1 MKTTSFLAATLA
13 TALLSACGNDKATT
27 ATTTTAPAETT
38 VSAASPDS
46 ARMAGSMTAPATAST
61 AATGSLTGA
70 MAKMMQ
76 QMHANKPIGNT
87 DHDFSHMMLAH
98 HQGAIDM
105 SEIELRDGK
114 DATLKAMAQKIS
126 TDQKKERADF
136 DKAAERLDG
145 SAKNYTPKD
154 ANDKFQAGL
163 DEGMKIQMTP
173 MTPSGNVDMDY
184 ALMMTTHHQAA
195 VAMSKAEVAAGKD
208 PAVKKMAQMGIDQ
221 QTKEIQ
227 QFNDWKAKNGGKM

>member
-1 MKTTSFLAATLA
+1 MKSTLLLSATLA
-13 TALLSACGNDKATT
+13 TALLSACGDNKTT
-27 ATTTTAPAETT
+27 TETTTAPT
-38 VSAASPDS
+38 SAAMPDS
-46 ARMAGSMTAPATAST
+46 AKMDGNMDGMAAGETSS

-76 QMHANKPIGNT
+76 QANAGKPIGNT
-87 DHDFSHMMLAH
+87 DHDFAHMMITH

-114 DATLKAMAQKIS
+114 DATLRAMAEKIIA
-126 TDQKKERADF
+126 DQKKEIAEL

-154 ANDKFQAGL
+154 PNDKFQ
-163 DEGMKIQMTP
+163 MKMDQSMKSMMAP

-184 ALMMTTHHQAA
+184 AMMMVVHHTSA
-195 VAMSKAEVAAGKD
+195 VQMAEAEVALGKD
-208 PAVKKMAQMGIDQ
+208 AETRKMAQMQISA

-227 QFNDWKAKNGGKM
+227 QFNDWLAKNGGKMKM

>member
-1 MKTTSFLAATLA
+1 MKSTLLLSATLA
-13 TALLSACGNDKATT
+13 TALLSACGDNKTT
-27 ATTTTAPAETT
+27 TETTTAPT
-38 VSAASPDS
+38 SAAMPDS
-46 ARMAGSMTAPATAST
+46 AKMDGNMDGMAAGETSS

-76 QMHANKPIGNT
+76 QANAGKPIGNT
-87 DHDFSHMMLAH
+87 DHDFAHMMITH

-114 DATLKAMAQKIS
+114 DATLRAMAEKIIA
-126 TDQKKERADF
+126 DQKKEIAEL

-154 ANDKFQAGL
+154 PS
-163 DEGMKIQMTP
+163 MKSMMAP

-184 ALMMTTHHQAA
+184 AMMMVVHHTSA
-195 VAMSKAEVAAGKD
+195 VQMAEAEVALGKD
-208 PAVKKMAQMGIDQ
+208 AETRKMAQMQISA

-227 QFNDWKAKNGGKM
+227 QFNDWLAKNGGKMKM